1 MPASFAAAASPSMFA
16 PFSVGCRTLMI
27 DANPIFLISG
37 TAAAVVAPPHATV
50 VSSRAKFVTPGTDC
64 FVTCC
69 ARSGTAVARRAIRT
83 GTCKRMRELL
93 LRSASSS
100 YERARVCGLLFF
112 DGHGHRLLDADGE
125 RRAGLEHDR
134 AAIAGGDG
142 GRSRAGAG
150 RRADGRAFRAAEDG
164 ADDRAAHGAAAD
176 LRGAAVSGRVAFTE
190 DRFGVH
196 RDARAIGEH
205 ECVEADAE
213 SRALLE
219 LAAALDE

>member
-37 TAAAVVAPPHATV
+37 TAAA
-50 VSSRAKFVTPGTDC
+50 
-64 FVTCC
+64 
-69 ARSGTAVARRAIRT
+69 
-83 GTCKRMRELL
+83 L
-93 LRSASSS
+93 
-100 YERARVCGLLFF
+100 
-112 DGHGHRLLDADGE
+112 
-125 RRAGLEHDR
+125 
-134 AAIAGGDG
+134 
-142 GRSRAGAG
+142 
-150 RRADGRAFRAAEDG
+150 AFRAAEDG

-205 ECVEADAE
+205 ERVEADAE

-219 LAAALDE
+219 LAAALDERHRADRARA